1 MLKIGKRERCPT
13 QSIKEEKSI
22 DDRAIF
28 AQQYKKEEMR
38 TSKLKINGYLI
49 RVRLKV
55 CYRNHFKYS
64 KGRFTNRTLI

>member
-13 QSIKEEKSI
+13 IDQKEEKSM
-22 DDRAIF
+22 DRAIF